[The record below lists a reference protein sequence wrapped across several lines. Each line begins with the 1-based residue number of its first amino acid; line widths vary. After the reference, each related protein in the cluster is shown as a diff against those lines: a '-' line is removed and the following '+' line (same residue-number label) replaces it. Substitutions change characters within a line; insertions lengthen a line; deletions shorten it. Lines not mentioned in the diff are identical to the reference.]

1 MIAIVDAI
9 YKMVV
14 CVFGYCRNVIAL
26 PQTTTQGRMV
36 NFVSDEDTPQ
46 RRVKSI
52 FEAMDLVS

>member
-14 CVFGYCRNVIAL
+14 CAFGYCCNVIAL